1 MEIGQILTSKDKILQ
16 YLLLSGSTTGG
27 FRTVKEIADILGI
40 SINATRQY
48 LIVLEKEQLVV
59 RKQQK
64 STTGRPAILYSLH
77 PDALESFPKTYRDF
91 SIKLLTEV
99 QERIGNDATSELL
112 KKVGKQIA
120 DEVKPEVLAN
130 IEEGGSFDSLRDRL
144 NSLVK
149 IYEKYGFDSLRDRL
163 NSLVKIYEKYGKYP
177 ELLEDQESFALKNY
191 NCLIFGVAKENALA
205 CKVDETIV
213 SELAGV
219 PALKE
224 KCIRNGDECCLYR
237 IKKAKTVS

>member
-149 IYEKYGFDSLRDRL
+149 IYEKYG
-163 NSLVKIYEKYGKYP
+163 KYP